1 MKRCPKCGGM
11 DFAAKIVYAGIVE
24 IDGDVK
30 RIKQQSN
37 EYQVKI
43 LRCMNKDCEKAAGIT
58 EEELLDSKKCARC
71 GQEFFASEIAE
82 DGICLACHAIETN
95 DFLRNATKEQLISMM
110 LKLQTQVGT
119 SGGVTNKT
127 TASVDAKKKAVEAV
141 VQKAKQAN
149 EDEATD
155 APSEATEQPVGAP
168 EPATGETPAQTAKT
182 PRKRV
187 VKSAAAKKEEA
198 AVEAEAAQPE
208 IPADAQ
214 PQEPAPAVM
223 PEQQMAPPTPPI
235 NPPTLPENPVFG
247 QAPGGFQMFDAPATD
262 NSGLNPF

>member
-58 EEELLDSKKCARC
+58 EEELINSKKCARC

-149 EDEATD
+149 EDEAVST
-155 APSEATEQPVGAP
+155 PSEAPEQPVAAP
-168 EPATGETPAQTAKT
+168 KPAVAETPTSAAKP

-187 VKSAAAKKEEA
+187 VKSAVAKNAEPAAEA
-198 AVEAEAAQPE
+198 AAQPE
-208 IPADAQ
+208 IPVNAQ
-214 PQEPAPAVM
+214 PQEPAPVVM
-223 PEQQMAPPTPPI
+223 PEQRMAPPTPPI
-235 NPPTLPENPVFG
+235 NPPVPPEGQPFS
-247 QAPGGFQMFDAPATD
+247 QAPGGFQMFDTPAPG